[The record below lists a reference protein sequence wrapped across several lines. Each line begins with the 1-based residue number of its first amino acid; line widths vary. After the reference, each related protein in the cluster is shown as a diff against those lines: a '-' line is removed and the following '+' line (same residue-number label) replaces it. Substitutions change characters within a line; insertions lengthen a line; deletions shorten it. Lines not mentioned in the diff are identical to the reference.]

1 MKLWWLP
8 CIQRTQWGGSNTEVV
23 LARRLPTKRDLDSN
37 QLGLY
42 LTQMGIAKLE
52 AIQRWE
58 VGLKLEL

>member
-1 MKLWWLP
+1 M
-8 CIQRTQWGGSNTEVV
+8 V
-23 LARRLPTKRDLDSN
+23 LARKLPTKRDLDSN

-58 VGLKLEL
+58 EGLKLEL